1 MSKVAKTGAQ
11 HLKSLK
17 DGRSIYINGEKVADV
32 TTHAAFRNSVKS
44 SARLYDLQADPKRV
58 EALTFASPKTGE
70 RVSRAWQLPKSYDEM
85 VTRRKALEELSA
97 SHVGFMGRSP
107 DHVASAISG
116 QYMGLDVFKGHGDK
130 YAKNMANFY
139 EHARDTDAFLT
150 YTIINP
156 QGDRTK
162 SPEEQVEP
170 DLIMRV
176 VDEDSE
182 GLTVRGAKMLGTSA
196 IMANEIF
203 VAHLQPVAPGHEK
216 YAVSFAIPMGTKG
229 LRVLSRKSYEYS
241 AVSEFDNPLSSKFDE
256 NDAIV
261 YFDDVK
267 VPWERVFVN
276 QDADMCRAQF
286 HDTPGH
292 MYQNY
297 QAQIRYAVKLKF
309 LAGLA
314 KKLAEEIGTIK
325 IPQVRTTLGKIASEA
340 STVQGMVYAMEA
352 QGEQFGDYYIP
363 NRQMLYAAQVYAQ
376 ELYPGFLNSIRELAG
391 GSLIMIPSGIQ
402 DYKNP
407 DMRDVINKVH
417 NSSNSNAEHRVKFLK
432 LAWDAIGSEFASR
445 HTQYEMFYCGAQFVT
460 RGHSFRSFDWDGAGT
475 LVDSILDGYSLE
487 GAASHFL
494 AAE

>member
-1 MSKVAKTGAQ
+1 MVDVA
-11 HLKSLK
+11 K
-17 DGRSIYINGEKVADV
+17 DGRAHIESLRDGRSVYINGETVSDV
-32 TTHAAFRNSVKS
+32 TTHPAFKNSIRS
-44 SARLYDLQADPKRV
+44 SAHLYDLQADPV
-58 EALTFASPKTGE
+58 HTEALTFESPGNGK
-70 RVSRAWQLPKSYDEM
+70 RVSLAWQLPKSYEEM
-85 VTRRKALEELSA
+85 KVRRKGLEQLA
-97 SHVGFMGRSP
+97 RSHVGFMGRSP

-116 QYMGLDVFKGHGDK
+116 QYMGLDVFRRHGER
-130 YAKNMANFY
+130 YARNMANYY
-139 EHARDTDAFLT
+139 EYARDNDLFLT
-150 YTIINP
+150 YVIINP

-162 SPEEQVEP
+162 SPEDQKEP

-182 GLTVRGAKMLGTSA
+182 GLTVRGAKMLGTSS

-216 YAVSFAIPMGTKG
+216 YAVSFAIPMNTDG
-229 LRVLSRKSYEYS
+229 LKVLSRKSFEHS

-276 QDADMCRAQF
+276 QDVDMCRAQF

-292 MYQNY
+292 IYQNY

-309 LAGLA
+309 LAGVA
-314 KKLAEEIGTIK
+314 RRLAEEIGTIK
-325 IPQVRTTLGKIASEA
+325 IPPVQAVLGKLASEA
-340 STVQGMVYAMEA
+340 STIQGMVYAMEA
-352 QGEQFGDYYIP
+352 AGELQGDYFLP
-363 NRQMLYAAQVYAQ
+363 NRQMLYATQVYAQ
-376 ELYPGFLNSIRELAG
+376 EIYPGFVNSIRELSG
-391 GSLIMIPSGIQ
+391 GALIMTPSSSADYANQ
-402 DYKNP
+402 DIA
-407 DMRDVINKVH
+407 DILEKVQ
-417 NSSNSNAEHRVKFLK
+417 SSPTGSSLERVKFLK

-460 RGHSFRSFDWDGAGT
+460 RGHAFRTFDWDDAGD
-475 LVDSILDGYSLE
+475 LVDSVLHGYSLKP
-487 GAASHFL
+487 ASTHSV